1 MIRNLTLALAAT
13 TALASAANPEMK
25 EAAKKL
31 SAAHGESVVWLSV
44 LSKTS
49 MSVEGDAPAQLKNAL
64 AGQDK
69 EEKNET
75 TGTVV
80 DGSGLI
86 VAALGGID
94 KSAML
99 DGQTVPT
106 PMGEFK
112 LKASTEIKEVKIITA
127 DGSEVPGDLVLKD
140 EDLGLAFIK
149 VRSDSE
155 EAKGVAFK
163 AINLED
169 SAKGEML
176 DDCIALGR
184 MDEAMNREPSLLTSE
199 IIGITSKPR
208 AFYRVP
214 TDTVGCPVF
223 LSNGKLLGISVLRQ
237 GKGGSARGQLQMSP
251 VILPAAD
258 VAKTAAQAKDAKPV
272 EAKKE
277 EEKKEGGEEK

>member
-31 SAAHGESVVWLSV
+31 SAAHAEAVVWLSV

-49 MSVEGDAPAQLKNAL
+49 MSVDGDAPAQVKQAL
-64 AGQDK
+64 AGQDR
-69 EEKNET
+69 EEKSEVI
-75 TGTVV
+75 GTVV
-80 DGSGLI
+80 DASGLI
-86 VAALGGID
+86 VTALGGMD
-94 KSAML
+94 KSSMV
-99 DGQTVPT
+99 DGQTVNT
-106 PMGEFK
+106 PMGEIK
-112 LKASTEIKEVKIITA
+112 LKATSEIKEVKIITA

-149 VRSDSE
+149 VRTESE
-155 EAKGVAFK
+155 EAKGVEFK
-163 AINLED
+163 AIDLAD
-169 SAKGEML
+169 SAKGDLL

-184 MDEAMNREPSLLTSE
+184 MDEAMNRETSLWTSE
-199 IIGITSKPR
+199 IVGITSKPR

-214 TDTVGCPVF
+214 TDSVGCPVF

-237 GKGGSARGQLQMSP
+237 GKGGSRGQIQPSQ
-251 VILPAAD
+251 VVLPAAD

-272 EAKKE
+272 AAKKE
-277 EEKKEGGEEK
+277 AEAPAKEDEK